1 MKKEETKN
9 YLVAGTLNN
18 CLEKKIL
25 NKKSTS
31 KGIVAFLAF
40 GVTAIASLG
49 ALTVSLPACISLAA
63 VAATVVIYENKIAKK
78 IDNTESRLKQE
89 NKHIEKLLND
99 EINLDDKSNEK
110 RKKKLTSLSKL
121 SKIKY
126 EKEEFYNMLSIII
139 YGITITFSVPVAWL
153 GGGLSDLLV
162 PLSGVLFGALVSNA
176 EIKAHKECEVV
187 DNRINNLT
195 RDLAVVHYEKY
206 GKTLI
211 SEKEENKSK
220 NELCKTYDLTNEV
233 RSAVNSNK
241 ATCFG
246 ITEEEFYKLYEENNG
261 FDVRYPDEKPKE
273 YSKSKNR

>member
-9 YLVAGTLNN
+9 YLVAGAHNN

-31 KGIVAFLAF
+31 KGIVSFLAF

-78 IDNTESRLKQE
+78 NDNTESRLKQE
-89 NKHIEKLLND
+89 NKHIERLLND

-121 SKIKY
+121 SEIKY
-126 EKEEFYNMLSIII
+126 KNEELYNMLSIII
-139 YGITITFSVPVAWL
+139 YGITIAFSVPVAWL
-153 GGGLSDLLV
+153 GGGLADLLV
-162 PLSGVLFGALVSNA
+162 PLSGVLVGYLVSNA
-176 EIKAHKECEVV
+176 EIEAHKECEVV

-195 RDLAVVHYEKY
+195 RDLAAVHYEKY

-211 SEKEENKSK
+211 SEKEENNSK
-220 NELCKTYDLTNEV
+220 NKCCKTFKITNEV
-233 RSAVNSNK
+233 RSAINSK
-241 ATCFG
+241 EISCFG
-246 ITEEEFYKLYEENNG
+246 YTEEEFYKLYDENNG

>member
-9 YLVAGTLNN
+9 YLVVGTLNN

-139 YGITITFSVPVAWL
+139 YGITIVFSVPVAWL

-241 ATCFG
+241 VTCFG